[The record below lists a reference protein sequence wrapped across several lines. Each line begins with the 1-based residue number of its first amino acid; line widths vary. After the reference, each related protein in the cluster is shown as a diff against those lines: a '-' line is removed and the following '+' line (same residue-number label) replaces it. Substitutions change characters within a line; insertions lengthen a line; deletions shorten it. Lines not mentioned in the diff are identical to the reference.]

1 MDEHMK
7 IASLLIIGTEIT
19 RGIIHDKHAQLITRE
34 LVNIGFHVNR
44 IEIVPDDEFLE
55 KEFASI
61 IKETDLVLLTGG
73 LGPTSDDMTRT
84 IVANA
89 ASVPLIL
96 HEEAYNHLYERIGER
111 INGANKRQVY
121 IPKGFCVIENDNGT
135 APGFYGDI
143 LTPHNP
149 THPFVR
155 VFALPGPPRELN
167 PMFFNTVLPLLE
179 KMAHKE
185 SVQRDEYSV
194 YLTPESKLEDIVA
207 SYAPSGIIWGT
218 RAQEHRISLYISGKS
233 KEERDTLVSK
243 IEEEIGPHL
252 IVKGDV
258 EVLSR
263 LTHYLKEHKM
273 TISCAESCTGGL
285 LGKLLSD
292 ERGSSAFF
300 HSSIVT
306 YADHAKSTFL
316 HIDEDLIHSHG
327 AVSLEVVKQ
336 MAENVRNM
344 SDSDVSVSISGIA
357 GPDGGTDEKP
367 VGTVCF
373 GFAAKNRESIAVRLN
388 FSSYGRASVRKK
400 AAISALLLGYLYLN
414 EVDLLDILSVWQ
426 YI

>member
-273 TISCAESCTGGL
+273 NISCAESCTGGL

-316 HIDEDLIHSHG
+316 HIDENLIHSHG

>member
-1 MDEHMK
+1 MK

-55 KEFASI
+55 KEFTSI

-149 THPFVR
+149 AHPFVR

-179 KMAHKE
+179 KIAHKE

-207 SYAPSGIIWGT
+207 SYAPTGIIWGT

-233 KEERDTLVSK
+233 KEERDTLASK

-292 ERGSSAFF
+292 ESGSSAFF

-316 HIDEDLIHSHG
+316 HIDENLIHSHG

-373 GFAAKNRESIAVRLN
+373 GFAAKNRASIAVRLN